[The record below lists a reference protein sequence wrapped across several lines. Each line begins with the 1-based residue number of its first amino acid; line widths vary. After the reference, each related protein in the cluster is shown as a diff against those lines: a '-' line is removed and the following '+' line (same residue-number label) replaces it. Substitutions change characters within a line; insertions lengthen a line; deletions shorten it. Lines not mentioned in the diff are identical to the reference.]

1 MVLKQISKEMFRGAG
16 VHTRIFVFEAKSL
29 VETDPLNSLLQLL
42 SQYGNILQTQ
52 MFPVLQEGTGE
63 LDEGHQQ
70 FVRILTVLHLDRFTE
85 SQCGPGRPA
94 ASRANIARAFVA
106 KAVFGITLTSG
117 LRARLVSDA
126 VLRSLCGWR
135 CAKDVP
141 QKWTFSRAF
150 EEFSQSELPQR
161 VHAALIE
168 QAYEDRLVGHI
179 SRDATAIEARE
190 KAQPKPAT
198 PAQRPSRKKNR
209 KPEEMSRL
217 ERQSLPGTRLGQ
229 MLEELPRV
237 CDKGCKTNSK
247 GSKDWWMGYKLHMDV
262 ADGQVPISCILTS
275 ASVHDS
281 QVAIPLAPMTADRVT
296 SLYDLM
302 DRGYESEH
310 IHAYSRRLGHVP
322 IIDRQTRAGSDQPMM
337 APHERIRFRERTTVE
352 RAYSRLKDEFGGR
365 LVRVRGHAKVMAHLM
380 FGVIVLTVDQLLKV
394 CQGNMA
400 PQPPTPA

>member
-1 MVLKQISKEMFRGAG
+1 M
-16 VHTRIFVFEAKSL
+16 
-29 VETDPLNSLLQLL
+29 NSLLQLL

-52 MFPVLQEGTGE
+52 MFPVLEEGTGE
-63 LDEGHQQ
+63 LNECHQQ

-94 ASRANIARAFVA
+94 ASRGNIARAFVA
-106 KAVFGITLTSG
+106 KAVFGIPMTSG

-126 VLRSLCGWR
+126 VLRSLCGWQS
-135 CAKDVP
+135 AKDVP
-141 QKWTFSRAF
+141 RKWTFSRAF
-150 EEFSQSELPQR
+150 GEFSRSELPQR

-168 QAYEDRLVGHI
+168 RAYQDRLVGHI

-198 PAQRPSRKKNR
+198 PAHRPSRKKNR
-209 KPEEMSRL
+209 KPEEMSRI
-217 ERQSLPGTRLGQ
+217 ERQSLPGTGLAQ
-229 MLEELPRV
+229 MLEELPRI

-247 GSKDWWMGYKLHMDV
+247 GSKDWWVGYKLHMDV
-262 ADGQVPISCILTS
+262 ADGHVPISCILTS

-281 QVAIPLAPMTADRVT
+281 QVAIPLARMTADRVT

-310 IHAYSRRLGHVP
+310 IDAYSRRLGHVP
-322 IIDRQTRAGSDQPMM
+322 IIDRQARAGSDQPML
-337 APHERIRFRERTTVE
+337 APHEQVRFRERTTVE

-365 LVRVRGHAKVMAHLM
+365 FVRVRGHAKVMAHLM
-380 FGVIVLTVDQLLKV
+380 FGVIVLTIDQLLKI
-394 CQGNMA
+394 CQPDNA
-400 PQPPTPA
+400 PQAARPS